1 MAPLSIDGAISSL
14 ADASRKIQRRN
25 GVKIPE
31 AKRIEE
37 AVDLLRSREPTDA
50 KGAKRRRIYLE
61 FLQKVLQVNGASMV
75 ILCVVGL
82 GLSVIS
88 IAKEDV
94 RLNLPYVM
102 KDVAGLD
109 NSVLHR
115 LANQYFNSDDSASHP
130 QIETGSQAALMGSPE
145 YHEQNPQ
152 ETHQADPSARTEQ
165 LSIQQTD
172 RQIDYRCSAARVSE
186 MPQIGDLL
194 FVAVQNSNQ
203 WIWERVVG
211 GTARKTTDCL
221 NVLVPENRNQDI
233 TITLLVGHE
242 KGLEVIERLKLAS
255 M

>member
-1 MAPLSIDGAISSL
+1 MI
-14 ADASRKIQRRN
+14 
-25 GVKIPE
+25 
-31 AKRIEE
+31 
-37 AVDLLRSREPTDA
+37 
-50 KGAKRRRIYLE
+50 
-61 FLQKVLQVNGASMV
+61 

-82 GLSVIS
+82 ELSVIS
-88 IAKEDV
+88 IAKKDV
-94 RLNLPYVM
+94 RLNLPYVI

-115 LANQYFNSDDSASHP
+115 LANQYFNSDNSAPHP

-152 ETHQADPSARTEQ
+152 ETHQE
-165 LSIQQTD
+165 
-172 RQIDYRCSAARVSE
+172 IDYRCSAAQVSE

-203 WIWERVVG
+203 WIWERAVG

-242 KGLEVIERLKLAS
+242 KGLELIERLKLAS